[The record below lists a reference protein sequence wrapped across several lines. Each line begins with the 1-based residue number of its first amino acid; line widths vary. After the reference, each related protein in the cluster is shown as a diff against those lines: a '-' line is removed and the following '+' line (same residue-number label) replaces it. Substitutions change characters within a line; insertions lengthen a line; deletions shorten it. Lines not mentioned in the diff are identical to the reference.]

1 MMKTIIHRRIV
12 VVLAV
17 LVVTISCSNLVDA
30 IRLTGDRGLK
40 VSTRMTANTTIRNY
54 NNKALLL
61 LKIRGGCDSVV
72 SVIPDAILP
81 RAIAGMSVPA
91 FQFQEQNNNNDNG
104 NGNDNNEHVNSYN
117 NSDLDA
123 RGHVQDTTNKNHV
136 PLTHPPPSSLVTSSP
151 PDTDT
156 TTTTLQ
162 LHHVLRREG
171 GGEDETSA
179 DNVAAVAAEAPSSPD
194 LAMKSAKWNGLKTRI
209 LSAIGIISSLGGLS
223 YFFKEDGL
231 SVFVVILQAMMY
243 REMTRTIGGD
253 NWGTS
258 LANVRKYW
266 WFVTA
271 VIAWNGPRLYPWK
284 RGLLEAIAFTMTIS
298 TGLITSILGFQYN
311 RNGNIEFREYIRQTA
326 VSLFSAALVV
336 LPSSYWIGTL
346 EEYGM
351 KWIFFP
357 AAFVAINDIMAYV
370 FGKIFGK
377 HPLLSSISP
386 NKTWEGFI
394 GAAIATSGTAWVT
407 LASAAE
413 SSMPI
418 IGPGLDGVTRLD
430 GMILAIFASL
440 IAPFAGFLASVIKRA
455 YGRKDFGTLL
465 PGHGGVVDRLD
476 CQLILAPFVY
486 FYLSLYKFA
495 TKMT

>member
-1 MMKTIIHRRIV
+1 MTKTTIHRRIV

-40 VSTRMTANTTIRNY
+40 VSTRVTANTTIRRS

-61 LKIRGGCDSVV
+61 LNIRGGDDSVV
-72 SVIPDAILP
+72 SVIPDATLP
-81 RAIAGMSVPA
+81 RAIAG
-91 FQFQEQNNNNDNG
+91 
-104 NGNDNNEHVNSYN
+104 
-117 NSDLDA
+117 
-123 RGHVQDTTNKNHV
+123 
-136 PLTHPPPSSLVTSSP
+136 
-151 PDTDT
+151 
-156 TTTTLQ
+156 
-162 LHHVLRREG
+162 
-171 GGEDETSA
+171 GGEDEASA
-179 DNVAAVAAEAPSSPD
+179 DNVAVVAAAEVTVPSPPD

-209 LSAIGIISSLGGLS
+209 LSTIGIISSLGGLS

-231 SVFVVILQAMMY
+231 SVFVVVLQAMMY

-253 NWGTS
+253 DWGTS

-284 RGLLEAIAFTMTIS
+284 RGLLEAIAFTMTVS
-298 TGLITSILGFQYN
+298 TGLLTTILGFQYN

-370 FGKIFGK
+370 FGKLFGK

-413 SSMPI
+413 SSLPI

-430 GMILAIFASL
+430 GMVLAIFASL

-495 TKMT
+495 TKTIPFNLFRA

>member
-1 MMKTIIHRRIV
+1 MTTTPIHRRIV

-40 VSTRMTANTTIRNY
+40 VSTRVTANTTIRRS

-61 LKIRGGCDSVV
+61 LNIRGGDDSVV
-72 SVIPDAILP
+72 SVIPDATLP

-91 FQFQEQNNNNDNG
+91 FQFQQQNNDNDNGDG
-104 NGNDNNEHVNSYN
+104 NDNDNNEHVDSYN
-117 NSDLDA
+117 NSDFDV
-123 RGHVQDTTNKNHV
+123 RGHVQDTTNTNYV
-136 PLTHPPPSSLVTSSP
+136 SLTHPPPSSVVTSSH
-151 PDTDT
+151 PDTTTATTT

-171 GGEDETSA
+171 GGEDEASA
-179 DNVAAVAAEAPSSPD
+179 DNVAVAAAAVTVPSPPD

-209 LSAIGIISSLGGLS
+209 LSTIGIISSLGGLS

-231 SVFVVILQAMMY
+231 SVFVVVLQAMMY

-253 NWGTS
+253 DWGTS

-298 TGLITSILGFQYN
+298 TGLLTTILGFQYN

-336 LPSSYWIGTL
+336 LPSYTTCPKTSDDKKEKQLLLLLYLFKNIETKIETKIKVIHHSLNLFTL
-346 EEYGM
+346 YL
-351 KWIFFP
+351 IYFFNYCIH
-357 AAFVAINDIMAYV
+357 VHNVTVMLLYV
-370 FGKIFGK
+370 TFFSCYSFSRSK
-377 HPLLSSISP
+377 SCRS
-386 NKTWEGFI
+386 
-394 GAAIATSGTAWVT
+394 
-407 LASAAE
+407 
-413 SSMPI
+413 
-418 IGPGLDGVTRLD
+418 
-430 GMILAIFASL
+430 
-440 IAPFAGFLASVIKRA
+440 
-455 YGRKDFGTLL
+455 
-465 PGHGGVVDRLD
+465 
-476 CQLILAPFVY
+476 CLILFR
-486 FYLSLYKFA
+486 SLYIYFWFRVVQILLFSHSA
-495 TKMT
+495 CA